1 MSALSEKKKI
11 QGIDLPRL
19 NFELDSSCEILIDLI
34 DTYPDLEFLKITDQ
48 MPDEG
53 RKVKVE
59 IIAAGTVSYV
69 GLIKVTDAKSG
80 AVICQRQT

>member
-1 MSALSEKKKI
+1 M
-11 QGIDLPRL
+11 
-19 NFELDSSCEILIDLI
+19 DLI
-34 DTYPDLEFLKITDQ
+34 DTYPDLEFIKITDQ

-80 AVICQRQT
+80 AVIC